1 VVGSKTG
8 EVVVEFDEGYVYGD
22 DTISFQSTQPSS
34 VNDVTFTFSGLD
46 RSVYTIEWGDGTDTT
61 LIADGSDQVLTS
73 DYAAG
78 SDTFGINIIGDASR
92 IITFRCDGEATALFD
107 INEFDK
113 ATGITS
119 LRINDVNQYCTGYID
134 NLSATLT
141 SLYIDSCGAFVTY
154 NKGTID
160 KWANS
165 NITIKSNIGQG
176 KIDTF
181 LVSYNTEN
189 ASLSGTLNLGGYN
202 IFPSAT
208 GNTAITALTGKGK
221 TVITRDKVVNLQTV
235 QPATIDQ
242 VTFTFKITAG
252 DTVYVD
258 WGDSNQ
264 TTVVGTGSNQTAES
278 NYTTNNTTYD
288 IQLLGDLGSVET
300 LYFNEVTMSG
310 NIQEVT
316 QLHNCTINDIRAA
329 TTMEWNGSVNYL
341 PTGLTYL
348 YMLNLGTNLTGSIN
362 YLPTGLTYLYLYN
375 LGTNLTGSINDLP
388 TGLTYLQLLNLG
400 TNLTGSIND
409 LPTGLTT
416 LQLLNLGTN
425 LTGSINDLPT
435 GLTYLYLVNLGTN
448 LTGSIND
455 LPTGLTYLNLT
466 NLGTNLTGSINDLP
480 TGLTYLNLTN
490 LGTNLTGSIS
500 DLPTG
505 LTTLNLTNLGTGID
519 ITTGTMPA
527 WAATTIT
534 IQSGYSTAAV
544 DGFLNAWTPTAG
556 TGTQTINLSGSGAG
570 IANQPRSS
578 ASDAAVT
585 TLNGKGKTIITN

>member
-8 EVVVEFDEGYVYGD
+8 DVVVEFDEGYVYGD

-61 LIADGSDQVLTS
+61 LIADGSDQTLIS

-92 IITFRCDGEATALFD
+92 ITTFRCDGEATALFD

-113 ATGITS
+113 ATGITI

-141 SLYIDSCGAFVTY
+141 NLYIDSCGAFVTY

-165 NITIKSNIGQG
+165 NITVKSNIGQG

-221 TVITRDKVVNLQTV
+221 TVITREKVVNLQTV
-235 QPATIDQ
+235 QPETIDQ
-242 VTFTFKITAG
+242 VNFSFKITAG

-258 WGDSNQ
+258 WGDGNQ
-264 TTVVGTGSNQTAES
+264 TTVAGTGSNQTANS

-288 IQLLGDLGSVET
+288 IQLLGDLGSVAT
-300 LYFNEVTMSG
+300 FNSNEVTMSG

-316 QLHNCTINDIRAA
+316 QLHNCTSTDIRAA
-329 TTMEWNGSVNYL
+329 TTMAWNGSINYL
-341 PTGLTYL
+341 PTGLTFL
-348 YMLNLGTNLTGSIN
+348 HMLNLGTNLTGSIN
-362 YLPTGLTYLYLYN
+362 YLPTGLITMY
-375 LGTNLTGSINDLP
+375 
-388 TGLTYLQLLNLG
+388 
-400 TNLTGSIND
+400 
-409 LPTGLTT
+409 
-416 LQLLNLGTN
+416 
-425 LTGSINDLPT
+425 
-435 GLTYLYLVNLGTN
+435 
-448 LTGSIND
+448 
-455 LPTGLTYLNLT
+455 
-466 NLGTNLTGSINDLP
+466 
-480 TGLTYLNLTN
+480 LTN

-500 DLPTG
+500 NLPTGLKNMQLNNLGTNLTGSISNLPTG
-505 LTTLNLTNLGTGID
+505 LTGLDLTNLGTNLTGSISELPTGVTYLYLQSLGTNLTGSISELPTGVTYLYLQSLGTNLTGSISELPTGVTYLYLNNLGAGID

-544 DGFLNAWTPTAG
+544 DGFLNAWAPTAG
-556 TGTQTINLSGSGAG
+556 TGTKTINLAGAGAG

>member
-1 VVGSKTG
+1 MKLLTTLLITLTTVMAWGQEYRVVYDKTGKVVASKTG

-73 DYAAG
+73 DYASG

-92 IITFRCDGEATALFD
+92 ITTFRCDGEATALFN

-113 ATGITS
+113 ATGLTN

-165 NITIKSNIGQG
+165 NITVKSNIGQG

-235 QPATIDQ
+235 QPATINQ
-242 VTFTFKITAG
+242 VTFTFNITAG
-252 DTVYVD
+252 DTIYVD
-258 WGDSNQ
+258 WGDGNQ
-264 TTVVGTGSNQTAES
+264 TTVVGTGSDQTAES

-288 IQLLGDLGSVET
+288 IQLLGDLGSVAT
-300 LYFNEVTMSG
+300 FNFHEVTMSG

-316 QLHNCTINDIRAA
+316 QLHNCTSTGIRAKA
-329 TTMEWNGSVNYL
+329 TMAWNGSVNYL
-341 PTGLTYL
+341 PTGLTD
-348 YMLNLGTNLTGSIN
+348 LT
-362 YLPTGLTYLYLYN
+362 LRL
-375 LGTNLTGSINDLP
+375 
-388 TGLTYLQLLNLG
+388 
-400 TNLTGSIND
+400 
-409 LPTGLTT
+409 
-416 LQLLNLGTN
+416 LGTN

-435 GLTYLYLVNLGTN
+435 GLTYLYLANIGTNLTGSINDLPTGLTTLYLINLGTN

-455 LPTGLTYLNLT
+455 LPTGLTTLYLD

-480 TGLTYLNLTN
+480 TGLTTLYL
-490 LGTNLTGSIS
+490 I
-500 DLPTG
+500 
-505 LTTLNLTNLGTGID
+505 NLGTGID

-544 DGFLNAWTPTAG
+544 DGFLNAWAPTAG
-556 TGTQTINLSGSGAG
+556 TGTNTINLAG
-570 IANQPRSS
+570 ANQPRSS